1 VRLPFLLVFTM
12 PFDDLREFIRAL
24 EKHGQLKRI
33 KEEIDPEL
41 EITEITDRV
50 SKSGGPALLFENVKG
65 SKLPVLINALGSR
78 ARMLLALGVDDYSEI
93 TDRIIE
99 LVDVKSPQGFLEKLK
114 MVPRVAEVGKMFPK
128 IVRDGPCKERILKE
142 GEFSL
147 LDFPIIKCWPEDG
160 GRYITMP
167 LVFTKNPATG
177 KRNCGMYRMQVYD
190 GATTGMHWQIHK
202 HGAQH
207 LRNLTRAGGE
217 RLEVAAAIGAD
228 PVSVF
233 AAIMPLPED
242 LDEMM
247 IAGFLREKAVEMV
260 HCETV
265 DVTVPANAEIVL
277 EGYVDSSERR
287 TEGPFGDHTGYYSL
301 EDEFPVFHVT
311 CVTHRKNPIYQ
322 TTVVGKPP
330 MEDCWMGEA
339 IERIFLPLMQRQF
352 PEIVDY
358 HMPFAGVF
366 HNLMIVSIRKDYP
379 GHARKVM
386 NSIWSLP
393 QAMLTKCIV
402 VVDRDTDVR
411 DLNAVTWRVL
421 NNVDPERDIQF
432 MLGPVDQ
439 LDHSSRLPNFGSKMG
454 IDGTRKWKS
463 EGFDRPWPKE
473 IEMSEEIRRRIDQ
486 VWPKL
491 GL

>member
-1 VRLPFLLVFTM
+1 G
-12 PFDDLREFIRAL
+12 E
-24 EKHGQLKRI
+24 LKRI
-33 KEEIDPEL
+33 GAQVDAEL

-50 SKSGGPALLFENVKG
+50 SKQGGPALLFENVRG
-65 SKLPVLINALGSR
+65 YSTPVLINALGSR
-78 ARMLLALGVDDYSEI
+78 ARMLTALGVKHYQTV

-99 LVDVKSPQGFLEKLK
+99 LVDVKSPQGLIEKIK
-114 MVPRVAEVGKMFPK
+114 MVPRLAELGRIFPK
-128 IVRDGPCKERILKE
+128 IVKDGPCKERILKQ
-142 GEFSL
+142 GAFSL
-147 LDFPIIKCWPEDG
+147 LDLPILRCWPEDG
-160 GRYITMP
+160 GRFITMP
-167 LVFTKNPATG
+167 LVFTHNPSNG
-177 KRNCGMYRMQVYD
+177 KPNCGMYRMQVYD
-190 GATTGMHWQIHK
+190 DVTTGMHWQIHK

-207 LRNLTRAGGE
+207 FRNLKRGGAE
-217 RLEVAAAIGAD
+217 RLDVAVAIGVD
-228 PVSVF
+228 PITVF
-233 AAIMPLPED
+233 SAILPLPED

-247 IAGFLREKAVEMV
+247 IAGFLRESPVEMV
-260 HCETV
+260 RCETV
-265 DVTVPANAEIVL
+265 DVAVPANAEFVL
-277 EGYVDSSERR
+277 EGYVEAGELR

-301 EDEFPVFHVT
+301 EEEFPVFHVT
-311 CVTHRKNPIYQ
+311 CVTHRKHPIYQ

-339 IERIFLPLMQRQF
+339 VERIFLPLMQRQF
-352 PEIVDY
+352 PEIADY

-393 QAMLTKCIV
+393 QAMCTKCVV
-402 VVDRDTDVR
+402 VVDSDTDVR
-411 DLNAVTWRVL
+411 DLNAVAWRVL
-421 NNVDPERDIQF
+421 NNVDPQRDIQF

-454 IDGTRKWKS
+454 IDGTRKWKA

-473 IEMSEEIRRRIDQ
+473 IIMSEEIRQRVDRI
-486 VWPKL
+486 WPKL